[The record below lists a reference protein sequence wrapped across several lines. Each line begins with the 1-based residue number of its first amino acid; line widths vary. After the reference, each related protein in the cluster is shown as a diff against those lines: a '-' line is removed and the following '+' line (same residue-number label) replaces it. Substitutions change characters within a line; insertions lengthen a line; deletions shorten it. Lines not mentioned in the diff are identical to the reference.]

1 MTCLFFFLMY
11 RHPPRYTTHDTLISN
26 TTLFRSGEFA
36 EAERLFA
43 WVEAMPTG
51 DPRQLLLRRN
61 FRAINALN
69 QRDYDRAAALLQA
82 PIAPIATGVTVAGDA
97 VTLTPEIVAGV
108 NSGDNA
114 RVIRQANDRA
124 RLTPIERA
132 QIIDAQAVHLPEI
145 GRASG
150 RERECR

>member
-1 MTCLFFFLMY
+1 M
-11 RHPPRYTTHDTLISN
+11 RISDWSSDVCSSD
-26 TTLFRSGEFA
+26 LRSNLGEFA

-43 WVEAMPTG
+43 EVEAIPTG
-51 DPRQLLLRRN
+51 DPVQLRLRRN

-97 VTLTPEIVAGV
+97 VTLTPDIVAGV

-114 RVIRQANDRA
+114 RVIRPATEHSR
-124 RLTPIERA
+124 R
-132 QIIDAQAVHLPEI
+132 
-145 GRASG
+145 
-150 RERECR
+150 